1 MIKRFPIV
9 AADVFA
15 RTNVGTPDQRQQLI
29 DEAMDA
35 FVAND
40 SEMSFSNRDC
50 WRSYFKYKDLSW
62 FMDELKTLV
71 TDAGIHYQSMD
82 PIYKEKTTHFI
93 APEVK
98 YWTNINKPGS
108 RNSLHDHRLY
118 HYVAV
123 YYLQGTGTGDIVF
136 SNPNNVL
143 EGCNPYAPFV
153 SPIAFSPNDGDLYL
167 WPAWLPHETEV
178 NTSDRHRINIAINIR
193 FTAPGNFDY

>member
-1 MIKRFPIV
+1 MIKKFPIV

-15 RTNVGTPDQRQQLI
+15 RTNVGTSEQRQQLL
-29 DEAMDA
+29 DEAWTA
-35 FVAND
+35 FMAND
-40 SEMSFSNRDC
+40 SEMSFSNRGC
-50 WRSYFKYKDLSW
+50 WRSYFKYNNLDW
-62 FMDELKTLV
+62 FMDELKLLV
-71 TDAGIHYQSMD
+71 NEAGVHYQQMD

-93 APEVK
+93 APEIK

-136 SNPNNVL
+136 SNPSNVL

-193 FTAPGNFDY
+193 FTAPGNFD

>member
-1 MIKRFPIV
+1 MIKKFPIV

-15 RTNVGTPDQRQQLI
+15 RTNVGTSEQQQQLL
-29 DEAMDA
+29 DEAWAA
-35 FVAND
+35 FMAND
-40 SEMSFSNRDC
+40 SEMSFSNRGC
-50 WRSYFKYKDLSW
+50 WRSYFKYKNLDW
-62 FMDELKTLV
+62 FMDELKLLV
-71 TDAGIHYQSMD
+71 NEAGVHYQQMD

-93 APEVK
+93 APEIK

-136 SNPNNVL
+136 SNPSNVL

-193 FTAPGNFDY
+193 FTAPGNFD